1 MNVLT
6 DTLVCIGILISTAII
21 TIFAIFGGA
30 VEEYKEKHDILK
42 RYQKEEK
49 KENEER
55 EEK

>member
-21 TIFAIFGGA
+21 TIFAIFGG
-30 VEEYKEKHDILK
+30 VVDEYKEKHDILK

-49 KENEER
+49 KEDEER